1 MIHRD
6 WSAGWRHARMSDA
19 VSIGAGV
26 LVRRLRL
33 DPEQMRPAHVRMAAI
48 AISLLIWIALIGFV
62 IWLW

>member
-1 MIHRD
+1 MSYRD

-26 LVRRLRL
+26 VVRRLRL
-33 DPEQMRPAHVRMAAI
+33 DLDQLRPAHVRMAAI
-48 AISLLIWIALIGFV
+48 VVSLLIWFGLIGLA